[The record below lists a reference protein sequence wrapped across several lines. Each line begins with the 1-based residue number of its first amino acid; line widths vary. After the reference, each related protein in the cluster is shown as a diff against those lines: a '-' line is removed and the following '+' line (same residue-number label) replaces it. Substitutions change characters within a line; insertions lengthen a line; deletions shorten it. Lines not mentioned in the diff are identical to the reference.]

1 VRTGP
6 PSRQPHDF
14 AELVRSALHAAAE
27 QVEPRPD
34 GLDRIRTA
42 IRSGSPA
49 LAADGVAAPR
59 RRPADRSG
67 RSRSRWW
74 QTWDLHQ
81 VMLRPALA
89 LACAVFA
96 AGVAA
101 AVPPLR
107 QAIVQLSS
115 SVLSGHTTG
124 GTSGGG
130 GAVGSGVP
138 SPSGAAAASPGPN
151 GAGEKKK

>member
-1 VRTGP
+1 VRSGP
-6 PSRQPHDF
+6 PPRQPHDF
-14 AELVRSALHAAAE
+14 AELVRSALHAAAD

-34 GLDRIRTA
+34 GLDRIRAA

-49 LAADGVAAPR
+49 ITAPR
-59 RRPADRSG
+59 RRKSNRKH
-67 RSRSRWW
+67 WW
-74 QTWDLHQ
+74 QNWDLHQ

-89 LACAVFA
+89 FVCAVFA

-115 SVLSGHTTG
+115 SVLTGHTTG
-124 GTSGGG
+124 GSTGG
-130 GAVGSGVP
+130 GAVAGSGAP
-138 SPSGAAAASPGPN
+138 SPTGAPAASPAKMN
-151 GAGEKKK
+151 QKIKKEKFQEKE